1 MRANAGTA
9 TRAIAAL
16 ADPTRRQ
23 IFERLRRGPQ
33 PVAALA
39 RGLPVSRPAV
49 SQHLKVLKDAG
60 LVNDRPQGARRIYQ
74 VDPAGLGAIRAWLDQ
89 FWDANLRSFQMEVEA
104 DDPVEE
110 KKS

>member
-1 MRANAGTA
+1 MANARPTA
-9 TRAIAAL
+9 TGAIAAL
-16 ADPTRRQ
+16 ADPTRRA

-39 RGLPVSRPAV
+39 HGLPVTRPAV

-60 LVNDRPQGARRIYQ
+60 LVSDRAEGARRIYR

-89 FWDANLRSFQMEVEA
+89 FWEANLKSFQMEVEG
-104 DDPVEE
+104 DQE
-110 KKS
+110 KKP